1 MSIKEQLL
9 LCHHSCVV
17 TVTFDTWSISLCIP
31 PLTYTHTLQCG
42 VLLGGLLLLVS
53 ATLTIWSCNMVLRA
67 AHLKGKQSFESLGQL
82 VHPISV
88 IM

>member
-31 PLTYTHTLQCG
+31 PLTYTHTPVWSIVRGAAPAGQCH
-42 VLLGGLLLLVS
+42 S
-53 ATLTIWSCNMVLRA
+53 DNMVL
-67 AHLKGKQSFESLGQL
+67 
-82 VHPISV
+82 
-88 IM
+88 